1 MAISEIFVILQQQCF
16 GFPETTAI
24 PKTLPVILKRTV
36 KDLTTKFEKA
46 QSEFIKSNAS
56 EESIEGIYD
65 IIYSLKMVEKKEFQ
79 ENYILACAYE
89 LVGENINASKIIEK
103 LLHNNF
109 NDFEIKKIKLLQE
122 HIKNKYLWDDD
133 KIYRDLRDARL
144 IKTPTKLN
152 LNDFIISKN
161 TVEYCIGLSE
171 KKESIVILNKNV
183 ILEEMLFIENK
194 EIVFSQIEPTNLL
207 LEKIIQHLEWLAM
220 LKEDLLIFYNK
231 LFNDEGKI
239 FNVGKSWYDG
249 LNVGNL
255 SIFIDKNSNFETE
268 IILYDYIQNDFGFR
282 LNIKNKEIRKIEY
295 DPIL

>member
-1 MAISEIFVILQQQCF
+1 M
-16 GFPETTAI
+16 
-24 PKTLPVILKRTV
+24 

-144 IKTPTKLN
+144 VKTPTKLN